1 MGAQTTYDNVPA
13 LGYAGDLDRSRPF
26 ATLTMK
32 NVEASASMPFGAA
45 VCRDLTSPASD
56 MSALLPALETNKV
69 AGIILRSNTYAR
81 TWTDDA
87 GTVNGQLDG
96 TGLVVNTTMTVV
108 TMGRMLVRCEDAVVP
123 GDGLWVRCTVG
134 SPAGVEYLGSLT
146 NADEGTETIDCTK
159 FATWETTGAA
169 AGLAWLSFD
178 FTRSAA

>member
-32 NVEASASMPFGAA
+32 NVEASASMPFGSA
-45 VCRDLTSPASD
+45 VCRDLVSPASD
-56 MSALLPALETNKV
+56 MSALQPALESNKV
-69 AGIILRSNTYAR
+69 AGIILRANTYAR

-96 TGLVVNTTMTVV
+96 TGLVVGTIMTVV
-108 TMGRMLVRCEDAVVP
+108 TMGRMFVKCDTGCVP
-123 GDGLWVRCTVG
+123 GDCLWVRAV
-134 SPAGVEYLGSLT
+134 AGAGEALGALE
-146 NADEGTETIDCTK
+146 NADDSTDMIDCTK
-159 FATWETTGAA
+159 FATWETTASA
-169 AGLAWLSFD
+169 DGLAWLSFD